1 LIDAQVCSR
10 CTTVRARIGGRP
22 MIYKIGAP
30 GSHMA
35 RNSLAVLLA
44 IEAVGADIARA
55 AMGLGAWTAPEG
67 RGARWRVALDETGID
82 GAITLIDE
90 SYNANP
96 ASMSAALEVLAAAK
110 PDDDVGRVARGRRIA
125 FLGDMLELGPDEAA
139 MHAGLARDASLS
151 GVDRVH
157 CAGPRMKALH
167 RALPANLRGEWR
179 ASSAELAKIA
189 KRLLDAGDVAMVK
202 GSLGARMIHVVDAIK
217 TLGKAR
223 PALQNEEGS

>member
-1 LIDAQVCSR
+1 MRFC
-10 CTTVRARIGGRP
+10 
-22 MIYKIGAP
+22 
-30 GSHMA
+30 
-35 RNSLAVLLA
+35 
-44 IEAVGADIARA
+44 ADCI
-55 AMGLGAWTAPEG
+55 
-67 RGARWRVALDETGID
+67 VALGCAERL
-82 GAITLIDE
+82 TL
-90 SYNANP
+90 
-96 ASMSAALEVLAAAK
+96 
-110 PDDDVGRVARGRRIA
+110 RRIRIY
-125 FLGDMLELGPDEAA
+125 
-139 MHAGLARDASLS
+139 GLARDGSLS